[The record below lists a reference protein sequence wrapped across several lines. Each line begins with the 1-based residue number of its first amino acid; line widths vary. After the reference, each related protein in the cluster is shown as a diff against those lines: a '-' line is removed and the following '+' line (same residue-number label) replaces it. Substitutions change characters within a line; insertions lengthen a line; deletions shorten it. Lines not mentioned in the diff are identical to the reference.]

1 MTVRSVPA
9 SRGAHG
15 RGAHGRGGHGQGG
28 RLKRARDRRARRRA
42 AAVTLAGIGVPRSR
56 LTPRDAVREAV
67 IAVARAPMRTV
78 LTSMGTVLAVGTAIA
93 TIGLSD
99 SAAGA
104 VSKTFNAL
112 RATIVTFTDNSSY
125 FRPPDLTEAAERKL
139 DRLNGVVGAGLT
151 WQLGNGQLYQV
162 SRTAPTVQSGQSAIG
177 LPVTVASPRALALIS
192 ARLASGR
199 LYDAG
204 MDRRGDPVV
213 LLGSV
218 AAQQL
223 GITEVGETPAIFIGK
238 TELTVIGIVD
248 RAPMDPQAL
257 LGLIIPPGA
266 AVAVGGASS
275 ADLDRQIMV
284 RTLPGAAQLIGRQ
297 GPLAIDPLHPRQ
309 VSASV
314 PIDPTQLRES
324 VNSSLST
331 LLLAIALIALGVG
344 VVAIANTT
352 LLSVI
357 QRRAEIGLR
366 RSVGAAPRHIAV
378 MVVFEAVLTGAIGGL
393 MGTSVGVL
401 IISVVCADRGWVP
414 VLDPVLL
421 LAAPAVGAVAGLL
434 AGLYPAWRASRV
446 SPISALQR

>member
-1 MTVRSVPA
+1 VR
-9 SRGAHG
+9 
-15 RGAHGRGGHGQGG
+15 G
-28 RLKRARDRRARRRA
+28 RLKRVRDRRAERRA
-42 AAVTLAGIGVPRSR
+42 AAAALAGIGVPRSR

-67 IAVARAPMRTV
+67 MAVARAPMRTV

-112 RATIVTFTDNSSY
+112 RATVVTFSNNRQY
-125 FRPPDLTEAAERKL
+125 FSPPDLTETAEGKL
-139 DRLNGVVGAGLT
+139 DRLNGVVGAGLI
-151 WQLGNGQLYQV
+151 WSLGSGGQLYQV
-162 SRTAPTVQSGQSAIG
+162 SRTAPTVQSGQSTIG
-177 LPVTVASPRALALIS
+177 LPITAASPRALALVGAHLS
-192 ARLASGR
+192 AGR

-204 MDRRGDPVV
+204 MDQRGDPVV
-213 LLGSV
+213 LLGAV

-223 GITEVGETPAIFIGK
+223 GITEVGVTPAIFIGRK
-238 TELTVIGIVD
+238 ELTVIGIVD

-257 LGLIIPPGA
+257 LGLIIPPGGA
-266 AVAVGGASS
+266 TAVAGNFT
-275 ADLDRQIMV
+275 ADLNRQIMV
-284 RTLPGAAQLIGRQ
+284 RTSPGAAQLIGRQ
-297 GPLAIDPLHPRQ
+297 GPLAIDPLHPSQ
-309 VSASV
+309 VAASV

-401 IISVVCADRGWVP
+401 IISVVCASRGWVP

-421 LAAPAVGAVAGLL
+421 LAAPAAGAVAGLL

>member
-1 MTVRSVPA
+1 
-9 SRGAHG
+9 
-15 RGAHGRGGHGQGG
+15 
-28 RLKRARDRRARRRA
+28 
-42 AAVTLAGIGVPRSR
+42 VPRSK
-56 LTPRDAVREAV
+56 LTARDSVREAV
-67 IAVARAPMRTV
+67 IAVSRAPLRTV

-112 RATIVTFTDNSSY
+112 RATVVTFTNNRQY
-125 FRPPDLTEAAERKL
+125 LAPPDLTEPAERSL
-139 DRLNGVVGAGLT
+139 DRLNGVVGAGLI
-151 WQLGNGQLYQV
+151 WQLGNAGQLYQV
-162 SRTAPTVQSGQSAIG
+162 SRTSPTMRSGQSAIG
-177 LPVTVASPRALALIS
+177 LPVTVASPRALALVG
-192 ARLASGR
+192 AHLVTGR
-199 LYDAG
+199 LYDEG
-204 MDRRGDPVV
+204 MDQRGAPVA

-223 GITEVGETPAIFIGK
+223 GMAGVGVSPVIFIGRS
-238 TELTVIGIVD
+238 ELTVIGIVD

-257 LGLIIPPGA
+257 LGVIIPPGTA
-266 AVAVGGASS
+266 PTVGGRFS
-275 ADLDRQIMV
+275 ADVNRQILV

-297 GPLAIDPLHPRQ
+297 GPLAIDNLHPGQ
-309 VSASV
+309 VAAAV
-314 PIDPTQLRES
+314 PIDPTQLRQS
-324 VNSSLST
+324 VSASLAT
-331 LLLAIALIALGVG
+331 LLLAIAVIALGVG

-378 MVVFEAVLTGAIGGL
+378 MVVFEAALTGAIGGL

-401 IISVVCADRGWVP
+401 IISAVCASRGWVP
-414 VLDPVLL
+414 VLDPALL

-446 SPISALQR
+446 TPISALQR